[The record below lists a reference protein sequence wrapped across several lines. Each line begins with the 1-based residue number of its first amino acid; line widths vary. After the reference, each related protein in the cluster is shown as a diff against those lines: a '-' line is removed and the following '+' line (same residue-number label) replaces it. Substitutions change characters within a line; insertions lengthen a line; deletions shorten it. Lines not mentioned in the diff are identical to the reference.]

1 MALALAAVA
10 GAGALPLAQTFGS
23 WLDPYRGTAQRLM
36 AAAQGPRDAKGRSL
50 RELDLRTRLFK
61 YPCSFLIYGA
71 AFNALPSTA
80 RQAVYGRVW
89 EVLSGR
95 DTRKITQQL
104 SAADRQAILQ
114 ILRDTKPDLPES
126 FK

>member
-1 MALALAAVA
+1 M
-10 GAGALPLAQTFGS
+10 
-23 WLDPYRGTAQRLM
+23 WD
-36 AAAQGPRDAKGRSL
+36 
-50 RELDLRTRLFK
+50 
-61 YPCSFLIYGA
+61 
-71 AFNALPSTA
+71 
-80 RQAVYGRVW
+80 
-89 EVLSGR
+89 VLSGR